1 MKQIT
6 NDDTKD
12 ISRRIIE
19 LLEDRKIVKFDYN
32 EWDWDL
38 QDSIHGILNSSL
50 NIIDDDGTVW
60 TSKENK

>member
-32 EWDWDL
+32 E
-38 QDSIHGILNSSL
+38 
-50 NIIDDDGTVW
+50 
-60 TSKENK
+60 